1 MARYP
6 LILVTLSPAQIA
18 KAKEINGKRKQIT
31 HALLCG
37 PYGQMFGTE
46 KQCLK
51 YWSAWRS
58 ENRIEISPG
67 HYKAMF
73 PSLFDRSVVTNN
85 YEISDFESTFN
96 LVNKLIEAEEAA
108 KIKKPKS
115 ENRNTEKSGCLGLI
129 LLVLIVSVLI
139 LPLS

>member
-1 MARYP
+1 MTRYT
-6 LILVTLSPAQIA
+6 LILVTLSPEQIA

-51 YWSAWRS
+51 YWSVWRP

-67 HYKAMF
+67 QYEAMF
-73 PSLFDRSVVTNN
+73 PNLFDRSVVTNN
-85 YEISDFESTFN
+85 FEISEFESTFN
-96 LVNKLIEAEEAA
+96 LVNKLIAAEEAT
-108 KIKKPKS
+108 KNKKPRL

-129 LLVLIVSVLI
+129 LVPVVLI
-139 LPLS
+139 LILTLN

>member
-6 LILVTLSPAQIA
+6 LILVTLSPEQIE

-51 YWSAWRS
+51 YWSAWRP
-58 ENRIEISPG
+58 ENRVEISPG
-67 HYKAMF
+67 HYRAMF
-73 PSLFDRSVVTNN
+73 PNLFDRSVVTNK

-96 LVNKLIEAEEAA
+96 LVNELIDAEEAA
-108 KIKKPKS
+108 KVKKPRLEK
-115 ENRNTEKSGCLGLI
+115 RNTEKSGCLGFI
-129 LLVLIVSVLI
+129 LLVLIVSILI
-139 LPLS
+139 LTLN

>member
-6 LILVTLSPAQIA
+6 LILVSLSPEQIV

-51 YWSAWRS
+51 YWSVWRP
-58 ENRIEISPG
+58 EYRIEISPG
-67 HYKAMF
+67 QYKAMF
-73 PSLFDRSVVTNN
+73 PNLFDKSVITNN

-96 LVNKLIEAEEAA
+96 LVNKLIAAEDAT
-108 KIKKPKS
+108 KTKKPRL
-115 ENRNTEKSGCLGLI
+115 ENRNTDKQGCLGLI
-129 LLVLIVSVLI
+129 LIVLIVLI
-139 LPLS
+139 LILTLN